1 MKEIIKKIISTFTGK
16 KKNDNLVTIGR
27 YDYDSP
33 EVRIGDAKLTITLG
47 QWMGILPDSLRSGDG
62 SMFVISHLDA
72 DELIRRNLISKE
84 DYAKA
89 IRKFSKLLSMVG
101 VGADNTCI
109 LDSFD
114 DQKLTFKCNFFETG
128 EIAKMRIRFGSWID
142 ECPAFIIDFDG
153 VTSTFDYFHE
163 TNSKPDRLTL
173 SHVVKDLD
181 KDGNKK
187 FYHYVSEFRYIG
199 HVYDDNEKVE
209 VEIQYPSS
217 LEYGFTE
224 NPYVNTELLEE
235 IISSV
240 NFPLD
245 IESLVTKITS
255 ALRQDVKDYPTIYVI
270 GKKLSNDKNEEDI
283 VLNEAVF
290 KNGKFD
296 KLTITK
302 NDKTI
307 SIDQFD
313 AWTYTSPVCKVS
325 QNANDEWNCAY
336 TNMPLTQFVT
346 MSTPRELIARVTPEV
361 EEVKYLAKT
370 MLKK

>member
-1 MKEIIKKIISTFTGK
+1 MKERINKIIAAITGK
-16 KKNDNLVTIGR
+16 KKDDNLVTIGR
-27 YDYDSP
+27 YDYDGP
-33 EVRIGDAKLTITLG
+33 EVRIGDAILTATLG
-47 QWMGILPDSLRSGDG
+47 QWMGILPDSVKAENGA
-62 SMFVISHLDA
+62 MCVISHLDA
-72 DELIRRNLISKE
+72 EELIKRKLISKE
-84 DYAKA
+84 DYAKS

-101 VGADNTCI
+101 IGSGNTCI

-114 DQKLTFKCNFFETG
+114 DQKLTFRCNFFETG
-128 EIAKMRIRFGSWID
+128 EIAEMRIGFGSWID

-153 VTSTFDYFHE
+153 VTSTYDYFHE
-163 TNSKPDRLTL
+163 TKSKPDRLTL
-173 SHVVKDLD
+173 SHVVKNLD
-181 KDGNKK
+181 KEGNKK

-199 HVYDDNEKVE
+199 YVYDDNEKVE

-240 NFPLD
+240 TFPLD
-245 IESLVTKITS
+245 IEALVAKIPG
-255 ALRQDVKDYPTIYVI
+255 ALNHDVKDYPTISVVS
-270 GKKLSNDKNEEDI
+270 KKLAKDRNEEDK
-283 VLNEAVF
+283 VTNEAVF
-290 KNGKFD
+290 KKGAFA

-313 AWTYTSPVCKVS
+313 AWSYTSPVCRVS
-325 QNANDEWNCAY
+325 QNAKDGWNCAY

-346 MSTPRELIARVTPEV
+346 MSTPKELIAHITPEV
-361 EEVKYLAKT
+361 EEVKSLAKT